1 MQSLELFFRRS
12 STNKIGDTSIQKQ
25 IGEIKNSSKNR
36 AQANGVVGEAFEQE
50 SGVRNEES
58 GKYSYSFKLLLKK
71 EKYRSET
78 AALKCI
84 EAARKFALRAAEA
97 RGWESIG
104 DSQEQADK
112 EAATELRPP
121 MTFEPLTPEI
131 YSNYFTGIYERE
143 PHIRLIHSA
152 TRTFIESSG
161 EERNHVLLYGEPA
174 AAKTILF
181 KAFKEWYDDE
191 VERVCII
198 NSTTTSKA
206 GLENWILE
214 KAQTGLLPE
223 ILWFDEIE
231 KFTNENDISCLLSI
245 MDGSGE
251 IFKMNAR
258 IGKQS
263 AKARVLVWGTC
274 NNFAKLRAWNSGAIW
289 SRFGKRLACVRPGRE
304 LMLKILLE
312 KLDLR
317 RRRGRMVNEAWAT
330 AAVNYG
336 FDVAKTND
344 PREILSYL
352 DGGDG
357 LLDGSYFQDLEDV
370 KSAEMAARKILE
382 N

>member
-1 MQSLELFFRRS
+1 MQSLELFFRRT

-121 MTFEPLTPEI
+121 MT
-131 YSNYFTGIYERE
+131 FTGIYERE

-263 AKARVLVWGTC
+263 AKARVLAITSPSSVGGIPGLSGRDSA
-274 NNFAKLRAWNSGAIW
+274 NGSPAFVRAGN
-289 SRFGKRLACVRPGRE
+289 
-304 LMLKILLE
+304 
-312 KLDLR
+312 
-317 RRRGRMVNEAWAT
+317 
-330 AAVNYG
+330 
-336 FDVAKTND
+336 
-344 PREILSYL
+344 
-352 DGGDG
+352 
-357 LLDGSYFQDLEDV
+357 
-370 KSAEMAARKILE
+370 
-382 N
+382 